1 MPTSGIDGIIVATH
15 NWGKSVAFWQAMGFE
30 IEFETD
36 RNSGRLRHPAGGP
49 YLFVHEV
56 PEHEAAELVP
66 LIPVADSEAF
76 EPPASG
82 TVERPFTP
90 QRWGALEM
98 LLADPDG
105 HRLSVQAPGR
115 DSKEA

>member
-1 MPTSGIDGIIVATH
+1 MTTDGIGGFVVETH

-56 PEHEAAELVP
+56 PEQETAELVP
-66 LIPVADSEAF
+66 LIPVEDADAF
-76 EPPASG
+76 DPPSSG

-105 HRLSVQAPGR
+105 HRLSVQAPR
-115 DSKEA
+115 HDSKEA